1 MKARF
6 QLAINQD
13 YGTES
18 LYFSSAKAIVQT
30 LHRRNLA
37 WLPPCSVSMYRGTG
51 NLNNKNFQ
59 KSSIITLN
67 GTKAN
72 LKLNYRCIDES
83 SLDLN
88 VPQIL
93 SFRKKPIGTLDSS

>member
-51 NLNNKNFQ
+51 NLK
-59 KSSIITLN
+59 II
-67 GTKAN
+67 
-72 LKLNYRCIDES
+72 
-83 SLDLN
+83 
-88 VPQIL
+88 
-93 SFRKKPIGTLDSS
+93 FF